1 MHGKWQAPKA
11 FPLKPNYFFFPPC
24 PSPAPNPAT
33 MEYQRFM
40 TFQKNLFDIYIQRS
54 ACAPMPAPA
63 PAPSRRLSIR
73 CGSWLRSVPGSRYPV
88 PGSRFPPGLGLGFYF
103 PSCSLGQWGIK
114 LPGLAFG
121 RSRSAANWQGNGGW
135 SRGFA
140 IVVFIRFQNSTD
152 IWSGTIGNAW
162 FILRMI
168 QQLKPESD

>member
-1 MHGKWQAPKA
+1 MFYSTLFTCAVFVRFMHGKWQAPKA

-73 CGSWLRSVPGSRYPV
+73 CGSWLRSVPCSRYPV
-88 PGSRFPPGLGLGFYF
+88 PGSRLGSGL
-103 PSCSLGQWGIK
+103 
-114 LPGLAFG
+114 
-121 RSRSAANWQGNGGW
+121 
-135 SRGFA
+135 
-140 IVVFIRFQNSTD
+140 VFISLAVPWGSGASNYLAWRLADRAQRQTD
-152 IWSGTIGNAW
+152 KAMVDGREASPLLCLYDFRIRLTYG
-162 FILRMI
+162 RE
-168 QQLKPESD
+168 Q